1 VRFKYQH
8 LLDLICICICR
19 LIIFCL
25 LKLNV
30 IILELVFVNP
40 KFIRCQIGL
49 LKLYEGALE
58 ASKDKFLLTKAAPD
72 FVSHVLG

>member
-1 VRFKYQH
+1 MRLKYQH
-8 LLDLICICICR
+8 LLDLVCICICR
-19 LIIFCL
+19 FCL

-30 IILELVFVNP
+30 IILEFVFVNP

-58 ASKDKFLLTKAAPD
+58 ASKDKFLLTKAAPG
-72 FVSHVLG
+72 FMSHVL